1 MGHACNCNAWSTSAL
16 FACPVVHKC
25 VLSYHTLR
33 ILPFTELQNIL
44 SWRGAQLLALCSTTQ
59 NSISMSESVIEMP
72 LELQQLGATTIALG
86 KGQSHPSHGGRAGPA
101 ASHGTVDP
109 FGSRVHY

>member
-59 NSISMSESVIEMP
+59 NSISISESVIEMP
-72 LELQQLGATTIALG
+72 LELQQLGATTIALWNLIEDAYTNLEMES
-86 KGQSHPSHGGRAGPA
+86 QFALS
-101 ASHGTVDP
+101 
-109 FGSRVHY
+109 SRL